1 MLEVSSQVR
10 RQRLLTCLFLT
21 AQVPSPGLEAHQRP
35 HLPSFNALGLT
46 LSLSDCT
53 PAFLLSRTM
62 ELLCSWEK
70 ERSLKGQ
77 VPGVSFL
84 VSNDCVVNGSGFL
97 FLSLPLSLLFFSLYC
112 QTARHWP

>member
-53 PAFLLSRTM
+53 PALLPSRTM
-62 ELLCSWEK
+62 ELLCSWEKK

-77 VPGVSFL
+77 VPGVSCL
-84 VSNDCVVNGSGFL
+84 VSNDCVVNGSGFV
-97 FLSLPLSLLFFSLYC
+97 FLSLPLSLFFSLYC
-112 QTARHWP
+112 QAARHWP